1 MGILKGNGAHPP
13 LYFYMYRM
21 FFFPRKLFISFV
33 IIIIDS
39 AIPSNLYL
47 KSMCTTSEFCK
58 STSMSSVVHKDNIIL
73 RSMIWLIFLYHIPQ

>member
-13 LYFYMYRM
+13 LYFTCITCP
-21 FFFPRKLFISFV
+21 FFPRKLFISFV

-58 STSMSSVVHKDNIIL
+58 STSMSSVVHKDI
-73 RSMIWLIFLYHIPQ
+73 